1 MHNIGVAHRDIKPE
15 NILMDFDGKVKII
28 DFGLSNNYKKSIKI
42 ILLRSKIKNLM
53 WISLLCSSRNDI
65 RQTQI

>member
-53 WISLLCSSRNDI
+53 WISFCY
-65 RQTQI
+65 TAPK